1 MDSVNNEAPDID
13 TIGDSLRARLRMVA
27 MMEKIAA
34 LPKEEADQF
43 VRAVLMMGSCF
54 LNEKN
59 HAVLLL
65 VENEDTL
72 KVAGINASLDETG
85 HIIGSAADMII
96 TNAVANE
103 LHRKGET
110 H

>member
-1 MDSVNNEAPDID
+1 MDTVDKTPDID
-13 TIGDSLRARLRMVA
+13 TIGDSLRVRLRMVA

-34 LPKEEADQF
+34 LPKDEADQF
-43 VRAVLMMGSCF
+43 VRGVLMVGSCF

-59 HAVLLL
+59 HGVLLL
-65 VENEDTL
+65 VENEETL
-72 KVAGINASLDETG
+72 KVAGINASLEETG

-96 TNAVANE
+96 SNLEANE
-103 LHRKGET
+103 AHRKGET

>member
-1 MDSVNNEAPDID
+1 MDTVTDKE
-13 TIGDSLRARLRMVA
+13 SLYQRVRMVA

-54 LNEKN
+54 LHKKN
-59 HAVLLL
+59 HGVFLL

-72 KVAGINASLDETG
+72 KVMGVNASLYETG
-85 HIIGSAADMII
+85 HIVGSAAEMLLS
-96 TNAVANE
+96 NLEAND